1 MSRDRQRLCRRLLT
15 AALCLGIAFVAESPA
30 ASPPAAVPPDLQAA
44 IFSRV
49 LSFDRALK
57 PRVGKTVTI
66 GILFQPSNED
76 SKQDRHRMITAFD
89 ALEKTIQELPSRLV
103 SHGYRDARHLGA
115 WIDEHEVDVL
125 YVTTGFEAELA
136 EVRSVVA
143 DKKVV
148 TLTPVREYVEQG
160 LAIAVVARKNRP
172 QVVVNLPATRAVG
185 MDLDPKVLQLSDV
198 IK

>member
-15 AALCLGIAFVAESPA
+15 VGLCLGIAFVAESPA
-30 ASPPAAVPPDLQAA
+30 AAPPPAVPPDLQAA

-76 SKQDRHRMITAFD
+76 SKQDRHRMFSAFD

-125 YVTTGFEAELA
+125 YVTGGFEADLA
-136 EVRSVVA
+136 DVRSVVT

-148 TLTPVREYVEQG
+148 TLTPVRDYVEQG

-172 QVVVNLPATRAVG
+172 QVVVNLPVSRAVG
-185 MDLDPKVLQLSDV
+185 MDLDPKVLQLSEV